1 MASFKSLVSN
11 KILSRRNTE
20 EQSDK
25 WNFLQLQQTPTQSTT
40 KYTHIEPKSKST
52 QYDVGPYNKS
62 SACSNKLTIRMR
74 SKSIAGTSNKLRKAS
89 LRSKKHSLLATVDN
103 DPDDVDNEIEEY
115 MNLSITDLLCKK
127 PRTHRF
133 TSNLS
138 MEGRLALIKTYEDM
152 IFYELLVYTDLDVSQ
167 IPSQIQLIVNTE
179 KNRQMNDSKYKSG
192 YTNVINTNMGLDDFD
207 IKLKQKFRFSHFIE
221 TAQMILD
228 EIQAHKR
235 ERWNGSTSTDG
246 SGEEA
251 YLSQIS
257 KMKLNLIV
265 NQFKK
270 WIYLWNKESNLWNKE
285 LRPFKRF

>member
-1 MASFKSLVSN
+1 
-11 KILSRRNTE
+11 
-20 EQSDK
+20 
-25 WNFLQLQQTPTQSTT
+25 
-40 KYTHIEPKSKST
+40 
-52 QYDVGPYNKS
+52 
-62 SACSNKLTIRMR
+62 MR

-89 LRSKKHSLLATVDN
+89 LRSKKHSLLTTVYN
-103 DPDDVDNEIEEY
+103 DPDDVDSEIEEY

-167 IPSQIQLIVNTE
+167 IPSQIQLIMNTE
-179 KNRQMNDSKYKSG
+179 KNRQMNDSKYNSRF
-192 YTNVINTNMGLDDFD
+192 TNVINSNMGLDDFD
-207 IKLKQKFRFSHFIE
+207 IKLNQKCRFSHFIE

-235 ERWNGSTSTDG
+235 EGWNGNVNTGG

-251 YLSQIS
+251 YLSQLS

-285 LRPFKRF
+285 LCPFKRF